1 MEDARQHGE
10 ELSSE
15 LGQVRAPTLILRGER
30 SFMRPEQLSEISAA
44 VPDVRVETVP
54 DAGLFMVRE
63 QPEAVARLVLDFLDG
78 RK

>member
-30 SFMRPEQLSEISAA
+30 SFMRPELSEIAAA

-54 DAGLFMVRE
+54 DAGHFMVRE